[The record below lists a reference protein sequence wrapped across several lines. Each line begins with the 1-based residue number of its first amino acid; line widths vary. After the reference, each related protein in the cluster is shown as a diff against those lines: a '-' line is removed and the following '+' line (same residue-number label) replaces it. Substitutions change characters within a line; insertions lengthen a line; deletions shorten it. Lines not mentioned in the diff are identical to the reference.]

1 MGTFHLSLKL
11 RIFAAVGLVGLA
23 AVAMAL
29 VGIRSMATYHQH
41 VMEMQNASQRAV
53 TGEKV
58 NGLINAVVMDS
69 RGVYMSRDAKEAEK
83 YSPAILKNV
92 AEINRLMAEWAALV
106 PEAER
111 AAFKP
116 VAEHAAQFAAFR
128 TELVRLGREVST
140 AEARL
145 YGDND
150 VNRANRQALN
160 KQIESLAAA
169 NAAKVAEVV
178 HGLDDFYESRLQA
191 MIWLAVL
198 GLAAGIG
205 WAAWTAFKRVSQP
218 IHNITGTMQKLAGGN
233 LAVDIPSVDAHDEV
247 GDMARAVQVFRDA
260 MRETEAMRASQE
272 RERETSYTERV
283 AALQSMAQTVEL
295 ETRAAVEQVAAQTLL
310 MADNAGQMAHSAGAV
325 GGSSQS
331 VAAAA
336 TQALSNAQTVS
347 AAAEQL
353 SASIRE
359 IGEQIA
365 TAGRVTGGAV
375 AAADKAQDTITRL
388 SVAVN
393 RIGEVA
399 NLIQSIA
406 SQTNLLALNAT
417 IEAARAGDA
426 GKGFAVVANEVKNL
440 ANQTAKATEEIS
452 SQIGAVQAG
461 TADAVASVTE
471 ITEAIKG
478 VEDVSVSVAGAIRQ
492 QNDATQEIARNIAQ
506 TAHAARQVAER
517 IAEVSEE
524 AGATGQRA
532 ARVNDISLDV
542 AHSIESLK
550 SVIVRVVRT
559 ATKEVDRRSAPRY
572 ALGVKGSVDLDGVE
586 VPVVFAE
593 ISEQGLTIQGEVCP
607 VGKGMRVKVRIEGC
621 SMALSMV
628 GRECENGRL
637 HGNLE
642 LTPDVEERWQEEFQR
657 LIAGRRPLRDAA

>member
-1 MGTFHLSLKL
+1 MGTIHLSLKM

-29 VGIRSMATYHQH
+29 LGIRSMATYHQH
-41 VMEMQNASQRAV
+41 VVEMQSASQRAV
-53 TGEKV
+53 IGEKV

-69 RGVYMSRDAKEAEK
+69 RGIYMSRDAKEAEK
-83 YSPAILKNV
+83 FAPAILKNV
-92 AEINRLMAEWAALV
+92 AEINRLMGEWATLV

-116 VAEHAAQFAAFR
+116 AAEHAAQFAAFR
-128 TELVRLGREVST
+128 SELVRLGREVGT
-140 AEARL
+140 VEARL
-145 YGDND
+145 FGDND
-150 VNRANRQALN
+150 ANRANRQALN
-160 KQIESLAAA
+160 KQIETLAAA
-169 NAAKVAEVV
+169 NAAKVTQVV
-178 HGLDDFYESRLQA
+178 KGLDEFYESRLQA

-218 IHNITGTMQKLAGGN
+218 INRITATMQDLAGGN
-233 LAVDIPSVDAHDEV
+233 LSVGIPSVEAHDEI

-260 MRETEAMRASQE
+260 MREAEALRAAQE
-272 RERETSYTERV
+272 GERETAYAERV
-283 AALQSMAQTVEL
+283 SALQNMAETVEL
-295 ETRAAVEQVAAQTLL
+295 ETRAAVEQVASQTAL

-331 VAAAA
+331 VASAA
-336 TQALSNAQTVS
+336 TQALTNAQTVS

-353 SASIRE
+353 SASIRG

-365 TAGRVTGGAV
+365 IAGRVTGGAV
-375 AAADKAQDTITRL
+375 NAAGRAQDTITRL
-388 SVAVN
+388 SAAVN

-417 IEAARAGDA
+417 IEAARAGEA

-452 SQIGAVQAG
+452 SQIGEVQAS

-471 ITEAIKG
+471 ITGAIKE
-478 VEDVSVSVAGAIRQ
+478 VEGVSVSVAGAIRQ
-492 QNDATQEIARNIAQ
+492 QDSATQEIARNIAQ
-506 TAHAARQVAER
+506 TTQAAQEVAER
-517 IAEVSEE
+517 IAEVSAE
-524 AGATGQRA
+524 AGITGERA

-542 AHSIESLK
+542 ARSIESLK
-550 SVIVRVVRT
+550 SVLIRVVRT
-559 ATKEVDRRSAPRY
+559 ATKEVDRRNVPRY
-572 ALGVKGSVDLDGVE
+572 ALGVKGSVDLDGQE
-586 VPVVFAE
+586 VPVVFDE
-593 ISEQGLTIQGEVCP
+593 VSEQGLTIQGDVCP
-607 VGKGMRVKVRIEGC
+607 VGKGMRVNVRIEGC
-621 SMALSMV
+621 SMALAMV

-642 LTPDVEERWQEEFQR
+642 LTPEVEDRWQQEFQR
-657 LIAGRRPLRDAA
+657 LIAGRRPIRDAA